1 MKIVQINRTSTG
13 LFSIQQLD
21 MVYNQNRFIPFIEQ
35 AFSKDAFEDA
45 LDRKKENY
53 SKENR
58 TVLVDVLAKQY
69 ANITAT
75 DEVNRNIAI
84 LQKDSTFTITT
95 GHQLSL
101 FTGPAYFVYKILHV
115 IKQCEELKKVH
126 PENDFVPIY
135 WMASEDHDFEEIQSM
150 HLFNQSVT
158 WESEQK
164 GPVGRF
170 DLEGIQQV
178 KEQLKSFFGNHL
190 TSELVR
196 LIDDFSG
203 DTYGKAFR
211 KFVHGIF
218 GRYGLVILDGDDPQL
233 KKIFAPI
240 MKKELSEQFALQA
253 VELTNEELHREGA
266 KIQVTPRDINLF
278 YIEKGFRERIVKFGD
293 RFEIEGKGTF
303 TLDELNK
310 MLDSTPASFSPNVV
324 LRPLYQEFVLP
335 NLCYVGGA
343 GEISYW
349 LQLKRVFQSVN
360 VVYPLIQVR
369 NSVIW
374 IDANSAD
381 KMEKL
386 QLTIDDIFRDA
397 DALKKRFV
405 EAHSS
410 EELDFS
416 KLNAA
421 ILALKEEMI
430 STVAGVDENLNQF
443 AIAETVRVD
452 KQLDALKDKLFKQSK
467 AKHEKALK
475 MIDQLKEKLFP
486 GNGLQER
493 KTNFFQLTP
502 DGNFAETVDVLKNN
516 MLPFSGDLLVVKE

>member
-1 MKIVQINRTSTG
+1 MQFLQISRTATG
-13 LFSIQQLD
+13 MFSLQQLD
-21 MVYNQNRFIPFIEQ
+21 MVYNQNRFIPFIEK

-45 LDRKKENY
+45 IDRKKENY
-53 SKENR
+53 SLENR
-58 TVLVDVLAKQY
+58 NILVDVLSAQY
-69 ANITAT
+69 A
-75 DEVNRNIAI
+75 DVREVVEVKRNIAN
-84 LQKDSTFTITT
+84 LRNTATFTVTT

-101 FTGPAYFVYKILHV
+101 FSGPAYFVYKILHV
-115 IKQCEELKKVH
+115 IKQCEELKKAY
-126 PENDFVPIY
+126 PENDFVPVY

-150 HLFNQSVT
+150 DLFNQTVT

-170 DLEGIQQV
+170 EMEKV
-178 KEQLKSFFGNHL
+178 KEELKSFFSNHL

-196 LIDDFSG
+196 LINDFG
-203 DTYGKAFR
+203 GENYANAFR
-211 KFVHGIF
+211 KFVHELF
-218 GRYGLVILDGDDPQL
+218 GKYGLVIVDGDDVQL

-240 MKKELSEQFALQA
+240 MKQELTHQFALHA
-253 VELTNEELHREGA
+253 VEKTNEELQHEGA

-303 TLDELNK
+303 TLEELNHMMDK
-310 MLDSTPASFSPNVV
+310 SPVNFSPNVV
-324 LRPLYQEFVLP
+324 LRPVYQELVLP

-349 LQLKRVFQSVN
+349 LQLKRVFQAVN

-369 NSVIW
+369 NSVLW
-374 IDANSAD
+374 IDANSVD

-386 QLTIDDIFRDA
+386 QLTLDDLFTETDV
-397 DALKKRFV
+397 LKKRFV
-405 EAHSS
+405 QSNSS
-410 EELDFS
+410 EELDF
-416 KLNAA
+416 KFLDAK
-421 ILALKEEMI
+421 IDALKNQMI
-430 STVAGVDENLNQF
+430 DTVTSVDENLKQF
-443 AIAETVRVD
+443 AIAETVRLD
-452 KQLDALKDKLFKQSK
+452 KQLDALKDKLYKQSK

-475 MIDQLKEKLFP
+475 IIDQLKDKLFP

-502 DGNFAETVDVLKNN
+502 DGNFRATLDVLKNN
-516 MLPFSGDLLVVKE
+516 MLPFSGDLLVVKETE